1 MSGFI
6 ARLTEVQIP
15 AQTLS
20 NCPIFLGTVALLF
33 SACQW
38 LMVLT
43 SNLCSEINKVLDRRL
58 PVCVWYILEVT
69 KKQLPVLLLL
79 SIIITGAS
87 FVAQMVKNLPVTQE
101 TQVQSLGWEDPLEKE
116 MAKIGRAHV

>member
-20 NCPIFLGTVALLF
+20 NCPIFLGTVACLF

-38 LMVLT
+38 MMVLT
-43 SNLCSEINKVLDRRL
+43 SNSCSEINRVMERRL
-58 PVCVWYILEVT
+58 PVCVQYILKVT
-69 KKQLPVLLLL
+69 KKRLPVLLLL
-79 SIIITGAS
+79 
-87 FVAQMVKNLPVTQE
+87 F
-101 TQVQSLGWEDPLEKE
+101 
-116 MAKIGRAHV
+116 